1 MSSCKII
8 QDKNDFLKKLAKE
21 RAFVFNIDSSLST
34 EKITGIS
41 FCLSGAETFYLSPDK
56 KSLTKLKPIFENR
69 KIEKWGHDLKQSIK
83 LLSQNGIN
91 IQSITFDIAIAAYL
105 LNPGTRNYNLETLA
119 PIKLQKEFP
128 SPEKNASPDSL
139 LEYSR
144 QSALIIW
151 QLKEALLPELE
162 EANLLKLFKEIE
174 LPLLPVLA
182 EIENNGVQ
190 IDATILK
197 NASKKVT
204 IILDELAKKIYKMAG
219 EEFNLDSPIQ
229 LRKILFEKL
238 GLKTQGLG
246 RGKTGVSTS
255 AGDLQKLKKA
265 HPIAGEMLQYRE
277 LAKLNSTYLE
287 ALPKLIDKK
296 TGRIHADF
304 NQTVTSTGRLSS
316 SDPNLQN
323 IPTKGEFGK
332 VIREAF
338 IAPAGTKILAAD
350 YAHIELRIIAS
361 LADDEEMIRAFKNG
375 EDIHS
380 QTASKIWGI
389 DLKDVTPEIRRA
401 AKTIN
406 FGVTYGMGAK
416 GLAESAEISIN
427 EAREFIQKYFEVYE
441 GVSNFL
447 RETKEKAYD
456 LGYVETIFGRKRYL
470 PEIFSPI
477 PMVKAEA
484 ERMAI
489 NMPIQ
494 GTAADIIKMAMIKIH
509 RDLPKVSPRSK
520 IILQVHDELV
530 FEAPEKDLEKVAKF
544 VKDAMEKIIKLKVPV
559 IAEMKVGP
567 SWGELKKFVIHNS

>member
-1 MSSCKII
+1 MIST
-8 QDKNDFLKKLAKE
+8 QDKNEYNDFLKKLAKE
-21 RAFVFNIDSSLST
+21 RAFVFNINSSFSD
-34 EKITGIS
+34 EKIVGIS
-41 FCLSGAETFYLSPDK
+41 FCLNGAETFYLPIDK
-56 KSLTKLKPIFENR
+56 KSLAKLKPIFENR

-83 LLSQNGIN
+83 LLAQNGIN
-91 IQSITFDIAIAAYL
+91 VQSITFDTAIASYL
-105 LNPGTRNYNLETLA
+105 LNPGARNYNLETLA
-119 PIKLQKEFP
+119 STKLQKDFP
-128 SPEKNASPDSL
+128 LPEKNASSEDL

-144 QSALIIW
+144 QSAMIIW

-162 EANLLKLFKEIE
+162 EVNLLKLFKEIE

-182 EIENNGVQ
+182 EIENNGVK
-190 IDATILK
+190 INSAILN

-238 GLKTQGLG
+238 GIKTQGLSK
-246 RGKTGVSTS
+246 GKTGVSTS

-304 NQTVTSTGRLSS
+304 NQIVTSTGRLSS
-316 SDPNLQN
+316 SNPNLQN

-416 GLAESAEISIN
+416 GLAESAEISIT

-447 RETKEKAYD
+447 RETREKAYD

-530 FEAPEKDLEKVAKF
+530 FEVPEKDLEKVAKL
-544 VKDAMEKIIKLKVPV
+544 VKDTMEKIIKLKVPI
-559 IAEMKVGP
+559 IAEIKVGN
-567 SWGELKKFVIHNS
+567 SWGELKKQLKV

>member
-1 MSSCKII
+1 M
-8 QDKNDFLKKLAKE
+8 
-21 RAFVFNIDSSLST
+21 
-34 EKITGIS
+34 
-41 FCLSGAETFYLSPDK
+41 
-56 KSLTKLKPIFENR
+56 
-69 KIEKWGHDLKQSIK
+69 
-83 LLSQNGIN
+83 
-91 IQSITFDIAIAAYL
+91 
-105 LNPGTRNYNLETLA
+105 
-119 PIKLQKEFP
+119 
-128 SPEKNASPDSL
+128 
-139 LEYSR
+139 
-144 QSALIIW
+144 
-151 QLKEALLPELE
+151 
-162 EANLLKLFKEIE
+162 
-174 LPLLPVLA
+174 
-182 EIENNGVQ
+182 
-190 IDATILK
+190 
-197 NASKKVT
+197 
-204 IILDELAKKIYKMAG
+204 
-219 EEFNLDSPIQ
+219 
-229 LRKILFEKL
+229 
-238 GLKTQGLG
+238 
-246 RGKTGVSTS
+246 
-255 AGDLQKLKKA
+255 
-265 HPIAGEMLQYRE
+265 QYRE

-304 NQTVTSTGRLSS
+304 NQIVTSTGRLSS
-316 SDPNLQN
+316 SNPNLQN

-416 GLAESAEISIN
+416 GLAESAEISIT

-447 RETKEKAYD
+447 RETREKAYD

-530 FEAPEKDLEKVAKF
+530 FEVPEKEVKKVVGFIKSNLPEDAPDVNPDEALGLEKAVAGSSLASFGAGKTSLAVDF
-544 VKDAMEKIIKLKVPV
+544 DRVNENEDEDELLPSAKEAIKKVPPV
-559 IAEMKVGP
+559 TGIFFSNPPMCQI
-567 SWGELKKFVIHNS
+567 S

>member
-1 MSSCKII
+1 
-8 QDKNDFLKKLAKE
+8 
-21 RAFVFNIDSSLST
+21 
-34 EKITGIS
+34 
-41 FCLSGAETFYLSPDK
+41 
-56 KSLTKLKPIFENR
+56 
-69 KIEKWGHDLKQSIK
+69 
-83 LLSQNGIN
+83 
-91 IQSITFDIAIAAYL
+91 
-105 LNPGTRNYNLETLA
+105 
-119 PIKLQKEFP
+119 
-128 SPEKNASPDSL
+128 
-139 LEYSR
+139 
-144 QSALIIW
+144 
-151 QLKEALLPELE
+151 
-162 EANLLKLFKEIE
+162 
-174 LPLLPVLA
+174 
-182 EIENNGVQ
+182 
-190 IDATILK
+190 
-197 NASKKVT
+197 
-204 IILDELAKKIYKMAG
+204 
-219 EEFNLDSPIQ
+219 
-229 LRKILFEKL
+229 
-238 GLKTQGLG
+238 
-246 RGKTGVSTS
+246 
-255 AGDLQKLKKA
+255 
-265 HPIAGEMLQYRE
+265 
-277 LAKLNSTYLE
+277 
-287 ALPKLIDKK
+287 
-296 TGRIHADF
+296 
-304 NQTVTSTGRLSS
+304 
-316 SDPNLQN
+316 
-323 IPTKGEFGK
+323 
-332 VIREAF
+332 
-338 IAPAGTKILAAD
+338 
-350 YAHIELRIIAS
+350 
-361 LADDEEMIRAFKNG
+361 MIRAFKNG

-567 SWGELKKFVIHNS
+567 SWGKLKKST